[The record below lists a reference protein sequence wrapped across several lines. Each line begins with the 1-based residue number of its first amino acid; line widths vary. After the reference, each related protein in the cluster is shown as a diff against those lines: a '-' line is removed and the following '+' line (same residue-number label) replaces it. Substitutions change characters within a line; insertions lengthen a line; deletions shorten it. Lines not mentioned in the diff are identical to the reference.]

1 MSALVAPPAPSPA
14 ACIIHNDY
22 KFDNVVYDSIAFD
35 RIVGVLDWE
44 MATVG
49 DPLMDLGTTLCYWV
63 EEGDADGLK
72 NLAFSPTMRPGFM
85 SRRQLAERYAAQTGR
100 DLGHI
105 NFYFTFGLFKTAV
118 VLQQIYYR
126 WKQGLTKDPRF
137 GGLIF
142 GVKLLAEAAEGA
154 IAKGEL

>member
-1 MSALVAPPAPSPA
+1 M
-14 ACIIHNDY
+14 
-22 KFDNVVYDSIAFD
+22 
-35 RIVGVLDWE
+35 
-44 MATVG
+44 
-49 DPLMDLGTTLCYWV
+49 
-63 EEGDADGLK
+63 
-72 NLAFSPTMRPGFM
+72 
-85 SRRQLAERYAAQTGR
+85 
-100 DLGHI
+100 
-105 NFYFTFGLFKTAV
+105 